1 MNIQIIRVAVFL
13 AAVAAIFFSAAIIA
27 LRWIWRRIRKQ
38 PERLSTRGKLVLL
51 LAGIGLLCIP
61 YGFFVEP
68 YWPEVTHVTL
78 RSPKIL
84 KGTRGIRIVHI
95 SDVHS
100 DAKPRLETKLRGIIA
115 AQKPDLIVFTGD
127 STNHPSN
134 APIFRE
140 LMNQL
145 AAIAPTY
152 VVRGNWDPPGS
163 SEMLFGGTGVYELR
177 GTAQPVT
184 VRENTIAI
192 SGHAAESMGAVDS
205 AFLLVPQDRFRIYL
219 HHYPDRI
226 YEVARENID
235 LYLAGHTHGGQ
246 VALPI
251 YGALITFSKY
261 DKQFERGLY
270 KVQNT
275 WLYVNRGI
283 GMEGSRA
290 PRVRFWSRPEITVID
305 VLPVQ

>member
-1 MNIQIIRVAVFL
+1 MDIQVIRVAVFL
-13 AAVAAIFFSAAIIA
+13 AAIAAIFFSATVIA
-27 LRWIWRRIRKQ
+27 LRWVAHRIRKR
-38 PERLSTRGKLVLL
+38 PEHLSTRAKLVLL
-51 LAGIGLLCIP
+51 VALVGLLCIP

-78 RSPKIL
+78 RSSKIV
-84 KGTRGIRIVHI
+84 KGTRGIRIVQI

-100 DAKPRLETKLRGIIA
+100 DEKPRLETKLPGIIA

-127 STNHPSN
+127 SVNHPKN
-134 APIFRE
+134 APIFRA
-140 LMNQL
+140 LMSQL
-145 AAIAPTY
+145 AALAPTY

-163 SEMLFGGTGVYELR
+163 SESLFASTGVIEIN
-177 GTAQPVT
+177 GTALPVT

-192 SGHAAESMGAVDS
+192 AGDAAESMEPVTS
-205 AFLLVPQDRFRIYL
+205 AFLLVPPERFRIYL

-226 YEVARENID
+226 YEVARENVD

-305 VLPVQ
+305 LLAE